1 MSKVLQSASETFRKD
16 SLLLSKAKVL
26 FVSGADAA
34 YGGMLADCV
43 SSLRRVGY
51 EGDIAIIDFGISRQN
66 REVLARKGAQLH
78 QLGMPEI
85 YQQMITSG
93 ALVGP
98 PGANVLL
105 LKPYLPML
113 FPSYQTFVFVDA
125 DCWFQTGEAVNALIE
140 YASHA
145 DIAAV

>member
-1 MSKVLQSASETFRKD
+1 
-16 SLLLSKAKVL
+16 
-26 FVSGADAA
+26 
-34 YGGMLADCV
+34 
-43 SSLRRVGY
+43 
-51 EGDIAIIDFGISRQN
+51 
-66 REVLARKGAQLH
+66 
-78 QLGMPEI
+78 
-85 YQQMITSG
+85 MITSG

-98 PGANVLL
+98 PGANTLL

-145 DIAAV
+145 DIAAVSQRTHFHPLDNERGSGTELNIFG